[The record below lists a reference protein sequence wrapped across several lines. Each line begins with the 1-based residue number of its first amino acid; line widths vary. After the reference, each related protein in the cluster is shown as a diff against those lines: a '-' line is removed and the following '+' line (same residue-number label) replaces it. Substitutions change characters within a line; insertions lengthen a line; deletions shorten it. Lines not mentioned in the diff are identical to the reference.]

1 MSSWLAEYSASLD
14 LRDAREKAQITYT
27 NAYTKLADR
36 TAAAEARAAQAPSA
50 LSSSP
55 VPASAARPSTPLR
68 GKSSPRG
75 KQEDSTS
82 SPDDALSRIRA
93 DLASTQ
99 RSRAELQAKLAPLT
113 TELETLKKQSTL
125 SDRRIAELTR
135 EKIMLERKL
144 RDRYD
149 ETKGKSKL
157 VEEVQDEMV
166 SLNLQLNMAE
176 QRAEK
181 LEGENREL
189 VERWMV
195 RMGKEAEEMNRR
207 SRWE

>member
-14 LRDAREKAQITYT
+14 LRDAREKAQIAYI

-50 LSSSP
+50 VPSSP
-55 VPASAARPSTPLR
+55 LPASAASPSTPLI

-75 KQEDSTS
+75 KQEDRSS
-82 SPDDALSRIRA
+82 SPGDALSRLRA

-113 TELETLKKQSTL
+113 SELETLKKQSTL
-125 SDRRIAELTR
+125 SDKRIAELTR
-135 EKIMLERKL
+135 EKVALERKL
-144 RDRYD
+144 RDRYE

-181 LEGENREL
+181 LEGRTGSWL
-189 VERWMV
+189 SGGWL
-195 RMGKEAEEMNRR
+195 GWGRR
-207 SRWE
+207 QRR